1 MWNVCDGEAWGRS
14 RCEEFIGDLKSL
26 DGLMQSLVE
35 GSASAS
41 KVVFMVSP
49 SATTKAQ
56 SLARAS
62 NGQVIQGRADDV
74 SVVNVGKTAD
84 FRTASEMIASLTSR
98 LSDAFLILNPRQ
110 SERTTATEVSALIQE
125 LNEQLGGIFGNLT
138 ISLLTPYLKAM

>member
-1 MWNVCDGEAWGRS
+1 
-14 RCEEFIGDLKSL
+14 
-26 DGLMQSLVE
+26 MQSLVE

-84 FRTASEMIASLTSR
+84 FRTASEMIANLTSR

-110 SERTTATEVSALIQE
+110 SERTTATEISALIQE

-138 ISLLTPYLKAM
+138 ISLLTPYLLRLSIASSDISPFSSNS